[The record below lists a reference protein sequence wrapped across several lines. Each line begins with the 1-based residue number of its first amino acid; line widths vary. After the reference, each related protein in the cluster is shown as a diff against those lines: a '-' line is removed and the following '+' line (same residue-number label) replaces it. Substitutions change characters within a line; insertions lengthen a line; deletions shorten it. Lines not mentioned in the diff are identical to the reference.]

1 MKPLESIRPGRTAAA
16 VALAAGLAAASANA
30 ENTLNVA
37 SGGSQNMVDY
47 VTDYLGPLFE
57 EQNPGWK
64 VRVVGTG
71 PGDAGSQKIKEKL
84 EAQADNDA
92 WDTDVIAT
100 NQKKTGEMV
109 EAGLLSQ
116 YRSEISTGAL
126 VTRDTAEM
134 ALGTDVGGYVMP
146 MFHSQ
151 TALAYFP
158 ELVSDPP
165 GTYDELR
172 AWVEAHPKQ
181 FGYNGIKNGMSG
193 VAFVVGWVYTYG
205 GNTDQIINGPYDPA
219 LKDTWDGALGDLKAF
234 NEHITFTPG
243 NAGTLDMLNRGEI
256 VMGPVWV
263 DMFYT
268 WQADGRVPPNMKLL
282 VLGPGMPGQPY
293 YYAIPAKA
301 ANRDAA
307 NEVHRARDEPHG
319 SGRGHRQPLQLV
331 PGDRRGARPGL
342 ARSGGVG
349 EDLQRRDPR
358 GPRREGP
365 AVPARPVL
373 RGHQGS
379 LRAEGHELGSFP
391 ADAFRRLSGN
401 VAVLNAQGKRA
412 TRLPMPHSPRSS
424 AA

>member
-1 MKPLESIRPGRTAAA
+1 M
-16 VALAAGLAAASANA
+16 
-30 ENTLNVA
+30 
-37 SGGSQNMVDY
+37 
-47 VTDYLGPLFE
+47 
-57 EQNPGWK
+57 
-64 VRVVGTG
+64 RVVGTG

-84 EAQADNDA
+84 EAQVDNDA

-109 EAGLLSQ
+109 EAGLLSN
-116 YRSEISTGAL
+116 YRSEVSTGTL

-134 ALGTDVGGYVMP
+134 ALGTDVSGYVMP

-193 VAFVVGWVYTYG
+193 VAFVVGWIYTYG
-205 GNTDQIINGPYDPA
+205 GNTDQVINGPYDPA
-219 LKDTWDGALGDLKAF
+219 LKDTWDGAFADLKAF

-282 VLGPGMPGQPY
+282 VLGPGHARAALLLRDPGQGGEP
-293 YYAIPAKA
+293 
-301 ANRDAA
+301 RRGE
-307 NEVHRARDEPHG
+307 EVRRARDEPHG
-319 SGRGHRQPLQLV
+319 PGRGHRQPLQLV
-331 PGDRRGARPGL
+331 PRDRRGARPGL
-342 ARSGGVG
+342 AGPGGVG
-349 EDLQRRDPR
+349 EDLQRRDAR

-365 AVPARPVL
+365 AVPARAVL
-373 RGHQGS
+373 RGHQGV
-379 LRAEGHELGSFP
+379 LRAEGHEL
-391 ADAFRRLSGN
+391 A
-401 VAVLNAQGKRA
+401 
-412 TRLPMPHSPRSS
+412 RLPPRSNGTGPGPS
-424 AA
+424 GFSGTRGAPFR

>member
-1 MKPLESIRPGRTAAA
+1 MKSLVSIRLGRTAAMAATLA
-16 VALAAGLAAASANA
+16 VGLTAGSANA
-30 ENTLNVA
+30 ESILNVA

-57 EQNPGWK
+57 KQNSGWK

-151 TALAYFP
+151 TAIAYFP
-158 ELVSDPP
+158 DLVENPP
-165 GTYDELR
+165 GTYDELK
-172 AWVEAHPKQ
+172 AWVEANPKA

-193 VAFVVGWVYTYG
+193 VAFLVGWIYAYA
-205 GNTDQIINGPYDPA
+205 GNTDQVINGPYDAA
-219 LKDTWDGALGDLKAF
+219 LKDTWDGPLADLKAF

-268 WQADGRVPPNMKLL
+268 WQAEGRMPPNMKLL

-307 NEVHRARDEPHG
+307 KKFIE
-319 SGRGHRQPLQLV
+319 
-331 PGDRRGARPGL
+331 L
-342 ARSGGVG
+342 ATS
-349 EDLQRRDPR
+349 
-358 GPRREGP
+358 P
-365 AVPARPVL
+365 AVQAEGIVNRFNWYPGIDAQHV
-373 RGHQGS
+373 QGS
-379 LRAEGHELGSFP
+379 LDPAVWQKIFSDVTPEDLAAKGRPFPLGPFF
-391 ADAFRRLSGN
+391 ADIKEAYEQKVSN
-401 VAVLNAQGKRA
+401 
-412 TRLPMPHSPRSS
+412 
-424 AA
+424 